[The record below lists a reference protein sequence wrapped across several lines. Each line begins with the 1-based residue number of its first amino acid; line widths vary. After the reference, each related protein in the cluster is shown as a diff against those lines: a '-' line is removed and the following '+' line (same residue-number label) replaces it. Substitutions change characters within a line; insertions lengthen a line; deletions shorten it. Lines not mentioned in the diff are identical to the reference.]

1 MSFILFIFLSQAFG
15 RFNFKGEIMPSTPEG
30 KAERIIPLKW
40 GREDGRE
47 HFQIL
52 GKNKS
57 MSPQAVGPVSVSWE

>member
-1 MSFILFIFLSQAFG
+1 
-15 RFNFKGEIMPSTPEG
+15 MPSTPEG